1 MLFRT
6 FAVYIELDLM
16 NQVQLF
22 RKIEERTFFA
32 HHMLLHAAE
41 LEIADAEATER
52 GRFNKCL
59 AAMVMT
65 ALAVEGLANAVGSRV
80 ATDYPTFERLRPHEK
95 LDFLV
100 ENLQISRNSAA
111 EPWTTLQ
118 FLGGFRND
126 IAHPKPEL
134 VTKESVL
141 PEVGLTKTSFQTP
154 LSALEREVTV
164 GNAKRV
170 FAAVRELKGLLTDA
184 MPAEARF
191 GIYAD
196 MWHGSTSAT

>member
-1 MLFRT
+1 
-6 FAVYIELDLM
+6 M
-16 NQVQLF
+16 NQIQHF
-22 RKIEERTFFA
+22 RKVEERIFFA
-32 HHMLLHAAE
+32 HHMLLNAAE
-41 LEIADAEATER
+41 LEIADAEAMER

-59 AAMVMT
+59 AAMAMT
-65 ALAVEGLANAVGSRV
+65 ALAVEGLANAVGYRI
-80 ATDYPTFERLRPHEK
+80 ALDYPTFERLRPYEK

-126 IAHPKPEL
+126 IAHPKPEPM
-134 VTKESVL
+134 TKESVL
-141 PEVGLTKTSFQTP
+141 PELGLTKTFFQTP

-170 FAAVRELKGLLTDA
+170 FAAVRELMCLLTDA
-184 MPAEARF
+184 MPAEARL

-196 MWHGSTSAT
+196 MWHGSTSTT

>member
-1 MLFRT
+1 
-6 FAVYIELDLM
+6 M
-16 NQVQLF
+16 NQPQLF
-22 RKIEERTFFA
+22 RRVEERTFFA

-41 LEIADAEATER
+41 IEIGAAEASEV

-65 ALAVEGLANAVGSRV
+65 ALAVEGLVNAVGSRV
-80 ATDYPTFERLRPHEK
+80 AEDYPSFERLRPHEK
-95 LDFLV
+95 IDFLV
-100 ENLQISRNSAA
+100 QTLEIVRDEAN

-134 VTKESVL
+134 VVKESIL
-141 PEVGLTKTSFQTP
+141 PEVGLAKTAFDTP
-154 LSALEREVTV
+154 LSALEREITV
-164 GNAKRV
+164 GNSKRAY
-170 FAAVRELKGLLTDA
+170 AAVRELKGLLTDA
-184 MPAEARF
+184 MPEHARF

-196 MWHGSTSAT
+196 MWHGSTSPHEI

>member
-1 MLFRT
+1 M
-6 FAVYIELDLM
+6 I
-16 NQVQLF
+16 QSQLF
-22 RKIEERTFFA
+22 RKVEERTFFA

-41 LEIADAEATER
+41 LEIAESEATER

-59 AAMVMT
+59 SAMVMT

-80 ATDYPTFERLRPHEK
+80 ATDYPAFERLRPHEK
-95 LDFLV
+95 LDLLV
-100 ENLQISRNSAA
+100 EKLQIPRDRAKD
-111 EPWTTLQ
+111 PWTTLQ

-126 IAHPKPEL
+126 IAHPKPEF
-134 VTKESVL
+134 VTKESVM
-141 PEVGLTKTSFQTP
+141 PEVGLTKTSFETP

-164 GNAKRV
+164 GNAKRA

-184 MPAEARF
+184 MPQEARF

-196 MWHGSTSAT
+196 MWHGSTSPHEI